1 MTGFIAASIL
11 ALATPGSAEV
21 RAHGVEVAEA
31 EFRGLKALQLRHR
44 ADPGLAL
51 IEGVAFRNGEIS
63 IEVAGMVDPDASLIT
78 RHFARGF
85 IGVAFRVQTDGASYE
100 KIYLRPTNAR
110 ADDQLRRNHTTQY
123 SSPPEHPWKRLRE
136 EAPGRYESYVDMQPG
151 VWTMIR
157 IVVAGETARLF
168 VAGAEQPCLV
178 VHDLKLG
185 EVSGG
190 IGLYVG
196 SGTLGYFRNLRVV
209 SSDAG
214 GS

>member
-63 IEVAGMVDPDASLIT
+63 MEVAGMVDPDASLIT

-85 IGVAFRVQTDGASYE
+85 IGVEVIAYDDYAALGGEHA
-100 KIYLRPTNAR
+100 AR
-110 ADDQLRRNHTTQY
+110 
-123 SSPPEHPWKRLRE
+123 
-136 EAPGRYESYVDMQPG
+136 
-151 VWTMIR
+151 
-157 IVVAGETARLF
+157 
-168 VAGAEQPCLV
+168 
-178 VHDLKLG
+178 
-185 EVSGG
+185 
-190 IGLYVG
+190 
-196 SGTLGYFRNLRVV
+196 
-209 SSDAG
+209 DAG
-214 GS
+214 KMRLEGRDYVVRDGDVLRFRFNV